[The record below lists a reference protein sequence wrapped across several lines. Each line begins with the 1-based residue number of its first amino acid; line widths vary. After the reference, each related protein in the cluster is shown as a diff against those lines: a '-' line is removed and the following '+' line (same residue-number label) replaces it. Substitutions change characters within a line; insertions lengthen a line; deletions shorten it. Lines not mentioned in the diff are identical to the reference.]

1 MADQAAPV
9 TQRWRMDHDPLPDG
23 PLDRALAILDFIAT
37 QRRAVAIA
45 DVADSLGLP
54 LPTAHR
60 LIGNLEDRG
69 LVQRSFGSKRLVVG
83 NKLLT
88 LGAKAIGAGFRNA
101 HRHAVLQSASK
112 EIGEQCEIGVVRDN
126 LVTYVDSVRVTPQ
139 FGLQF
144 DPGASVPVHCT
155 STGKIF
161 ISRLGPKA
169 REKLVR
175 SLDLHRYTDN
185 TITTVKAL
193 QKEIEATKRRGWA
206 KTNEEFVKGV
216 VGCAVP
222 IVSSDRVLI
231 ACLGVSVP
239 VARISFDE
247 LDRFIPP
254 LVEAARRLA
263 ETIDTDPN
271 DGSDE
276 GAELHSAA

>member
-1 MADQAAPV
+1 MADEAAAPP
-9 TQRWRMDHDPLPDG
+9 TQGWCMDRDPFSDG

-37 QRRAVAIA
+37 QRRSVAIA
-45 DVADSLGLP
+45 DLADALNLP

-60 LIGNLEDRG
+60 LVGNLEDRG
-69 LVQRSFGSKRLVVG
+69 LVQRSLGSKRLVVG

-101 HRHAVLQSASK
+101 HRHAVLQSVSK

-126 LVTYVDSVRVTPQ
+126 QVTYVDSVRVTPQ
-139 FGLQF
+139 VGLQF
-144 DPGASVPVHCT
+144 DPGTAAPIHCT

-161 ISRLGPKA
+161 MSQLPPKA
-169 REKLVR
+169 REKLVS

-193 QKEIEATKRRGWA
+193 KKEIEVTRLRGWA
-206 KTNEEFVKGV
+206 KTNEEFVRGV

-222 IVSSDRVLI
+222 IVSSDRLLI
-231 ACLGVSVP
+231 ACLGISVP
-239 VARISFDE
+239 TARVSFGD

-254 LVEAARRLA
+254 LVEAARRLS
-263 ETIDTDPN
+263 ETIDTN
-271 DGSDE
+271 DHDGNE
-276 GAELHSAA
+276 RPKFNSAA